1 MESTMFNQ
9 SVDSLLSEIFHH
21 EGCDLVNMH
30 TFKYRLLNDLM
41 AKLDLTFNDL
51 NQLTS
56 THTPV
61 LLRVAQEMLR
71 SAQKRDNVDK
81 ILALDCVQNEHLQKL
96 IRLMCK
102 SGHTNIIHT
111 LLAIDGLGGS
121 KLNNGPHFDCKKYVD
136 NLKYGLS
143 GEQGRYDREAG
154 DLVKRTH
161 VCAIRKIYQELDSCR
176 SGELVDSKLMYQ
188 VMCRVL
194 NEYAYLKL
202 PQEEIFTRK
211 CNGSLCKSVLGQY
224 VLGLF

>member
-1 MESTMFNQ
+1 
-9 SVDSLLSEIFHH
+9 
-21 EGCDLVNMH
+21 
-30 TFKYRLLNDLM
+30 M

-61 LLRVAQEMLR
+61 HPEVAQEMLR
-71 SAQKRDNVDK
+71 WTEKHDNVANL
-81 ILALDCVQNEHLQKL
+81 LAQDFVRNERLHKL

-143 GEQGRYDREAG
+143 GEERRRGS
-154 DLVKRTH
+154 KR
-161 VCAIRKIYQELDSCR
+161 
-176 SGELVDSKLMYQ
+176 
-188 VMCRVL
+188 
-194 NEYAYLKL
+194 
-202 PQEEIFTRK
+202 
-211 CNGSLCKSVLGQY
+211 SLLSVI
-224 VLGLF
+224 